1 MGRAA
6 RNHGGTGGH
15 GYFPLPGERPNY
27 NNHIMQDMV
36 LFNTVKNNVRKHGK
50 SSKLNIVKPGSNEE
64 ILSTR
69 QSAHFKK
76 EKISLVQCSNQ
87 DNPRKMSVKSKESQ
101 VDQIMKNQKLQSS
114 KKSKDGLPDSKEPQR
129 AESMND
135 QKLPNSEKDTEES
148 TKQNDCE
155 GFLEQSVGLAVPQ
168 PKEVFQ
174 HLQVTTSSSEHKCAL
189 PDRGSVEHQVR
200 RILMSSIDSR
210 LSPEAPEFKSKE
222 VHKVQPKER
231 EAFLNQP
238 LCLSLA
244 HQEQVSVDHQHIRVC
259 TNTTFSQQ
267 KPEISL
273 VSSGL
278 SFLQPSILN
287 QMPIY
292 NLSSDLQQ
300 SLPITQMQF
309 HNPSTYMLINGA
321 SPGKLY

>member
-1 MGRAA
+1 
-6 RNHGGTGGH
+6 
-15 GYFPLPGERPNY
+15 
-27 NNHIMQDMV
+27 
-36 LFNTVKNNVRKHGK
+36 
-50 SSKLNIVKPGSNEE
+50 
-64 ILSTR
+64 
-69 QSAHFKK
+69 
-76 EKISLVQCSNQ
+76 
-87 DNPRKMSVKSKESQ
+87 
-101 VDQIMKNQKLQSS
+101 MKNQKLQSP

-135 QKLPNSEKDTEES
+135 QNLPNSEKDTEES

-309 HNPSTYMLINGA
+309 HNPSTYTRSNGA